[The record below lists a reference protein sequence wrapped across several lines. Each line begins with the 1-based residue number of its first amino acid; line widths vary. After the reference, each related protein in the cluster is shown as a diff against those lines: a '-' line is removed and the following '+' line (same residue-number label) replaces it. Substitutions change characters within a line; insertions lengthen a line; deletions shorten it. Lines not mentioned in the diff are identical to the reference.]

1 MFCVLSLGKTVL
13 EATSACAFFGSRT
26 DLAKKIKMPTRQRVI
41 CRTDLAPKKKNASTP
56 ACHLAAT

>member
-1 MFCVLSLGKTVL
+1 MVL

>member
-1 MFCVLSLGKTVL
+1 MVL

-41 CRTDLAPKKKNASTP
+41 CRTDLAPKKKKKM
-56 ACHLAAT
+56 LARQHVI